1 MDAWNETFFNGDA
14 QASGYESPDSS
25 QHSVSDLNQPVFD
38 SEPSESE
45 FFEVLGLQVAQSS
58 PQQEVDKVHV
68 QERPLWKV
76 GNFLQSYVDGAS
88 GKSETSHRWPVIY
101 IV

>member
-1 MDAWNETFFNGDA
+1 MVSRSNFFLISFHHQFIMDAWNETFFNGDA

-45 FFEVLGLQVAQSS
+45 SFEVLGLQVAQSS
-58 PQQEVDKVHV
+58 P
-68 QERPLWKV
+68 
-76 GNFLQSYVDGAS
+76 
-88 GKSETSHRWPVIY
+88 
-101 IV
+101 